1 MEKHVTLLGVFYIIF
16 NFITL
21 FAAVIIVIVFA
32 GSAILSGDE
41 EAVTILSIVG
51 SAIVILL
58 LILSVPGIIGGIGLL
73 QNLEWARIL
82 VIILAVLN
90 LFNIP
95 LGTALGIYSFWVLLH
110 QDTTPLF
117 IQQINIEV
125 E

>member
-1 MEKHVTLLGVFYIIF
+1 MEKHVTLLGVLYIIF
-16 NFITL
+16 NLITL
-21 FAAVIIVIVFA
+21 CAAVIIIIVFA

-41 EAVTILSIVG
+41 EAAAILSIVG
-51 SAIVILL
+51 SAIVLL
-58 LILSVPGIIGGIGLL
+58 LLVLSVPGIIGGIGLL
-73 QNLEWARIL
+73 QKREWARIL
-82 VIILAVLN
+82 VIILAILN

-117 IQQINIEV
+117 KPGNMQV

>member
-1 MEKHVTLLGVFYIIF
+1 MEKHVTLLGILYITL

-21 FAAVIIVIVFA
+21 FAAVIVIIVFA
-32 GSAILSGDE
+32 GSAVLSGDE

-51 SAIVILL
+51 SAIVIFL

-73 QNLEWARIL
+73 QKREWARIL
-82 VIILAVLN
+82 VIILAVFN

-117 IQQINIEV
+117 KPTNMGGD
-125 E
+125 

>member
-1 MEKHVTLLGVFYIIF
+1 MEKHVTLLGVLYIIF

-21 FAAVIIVIVFA
+21 FAAVVVIIVFA

-51 SAIVILL
+51 SAVVILL

-73 QNLEWARIL
+73 MKREWARIL
-82 VIILAVLN
+82 VLILAVIN
-90 LFNIP
+90 LLNIP

-110 QDTTPLF
+110 HDTTPLF
-117 IQQINIEV
+117 NPEKAR
-125 E
+125 